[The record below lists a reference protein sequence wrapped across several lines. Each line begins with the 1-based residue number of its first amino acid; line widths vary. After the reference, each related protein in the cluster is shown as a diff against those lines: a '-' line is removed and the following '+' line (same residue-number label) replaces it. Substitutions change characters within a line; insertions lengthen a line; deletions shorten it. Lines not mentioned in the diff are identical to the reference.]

1 MPKPRWIVLAALAS
15 GLLSAAPAA
24 AANPRAARTVTG
36 LRATLS
42 QYDTAVLAAN
52 GKTACALLTR
62 KAQEQLAKANH
73 AANCTDV
80 IEVAGAALRSDP
92 QQATTL
98 RGYAS
103 KVHITLHGDTADAPK
118 LGESG
123 HTTFTYTHGLWYLS

>member
-1 MPKPRWIVLAALAS
+1 MLKATWVLLAAMAS

-24 AANPRAARTVTG
+24 AANPRAERTVAG
-36 LRATLS
+36 VRATLS
-42 QYDTAVLAAN
+42 QYDTAVLAGNVRA
-52 GKTACALLTR
+52 ACALLTR
-62 KAQEQLAKANH
+62 KAQGQLAKANH